1 MDVSEHEN
9 SRKQADRTFFL
20 ILLPFFVYLGYCIG
34 LFPVRHVTMD
44 NLSGG
49 VLDVL
54 LHPFPLAVSDW
65 TIKTIAASLLIW
77 FALFLKAA
85 GHDGNFMPGKEYGT
99 ARFADIDEVNAELA
113 DPDDSMNKIV
123 SQHVRVSLDTHRT
136 GLNNNVVVIGGSGA
150 GKSFYFVQP
159 NGLLCNTSMIF
170 TDPKGGAM
178 RSRLKRA
185 RTIRFS
191 Y

>member
-1 MDVSEHEN
+1 MDASEHEN
-9 SRKQADRTFFL
+9 SRKKADRTFFL

-34 LFPVRHVTMD
+34 LFPVRHVTLD
-44 NLSGG
+44 NLSDG

-54 LHPFPLAVSDW
+54 LHPFPFAVSDW

-85 GHDGNFMPGKEYGT
+85 GHDGNFMPGKDFGT
-99 ARFADIDEVNAELA
+99 ARFADIGEVNEELA
-113 DPDDSMNKIV
+113 DPDDSMNKIL

-170 TDPKGGAM
+170 TDPN
-178 RSRLKRA
+178 R
-185 RTIRFS
+185 
-191 Y
+191 